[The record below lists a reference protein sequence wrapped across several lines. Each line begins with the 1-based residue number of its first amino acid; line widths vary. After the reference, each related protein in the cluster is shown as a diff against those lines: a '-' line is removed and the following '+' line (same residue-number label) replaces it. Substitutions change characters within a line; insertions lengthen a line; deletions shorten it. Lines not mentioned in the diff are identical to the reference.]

1 MPAADPVPAA
11 LPVDDDFLTDPPV
24 TDSIDTV
31 LKQLEEDVS
40 LTMSVIGHAVADVG
54 SSAGRTVALMTE
66 MSSASA
72 ELSMLS
78 SAAFDVA
85 TGLADTTRQLE
96 HTGEAI
102 GGQLSGTD
110 EFVGEA
116 QTLAGTVTSSMADL
130 TAAVERIAGIVAV
143 IGAIA
148 RQTNLLAL
156 NASIEA
162 ARAGAAGR
170 GFAVVA
176 TEVKALAGQ
185 VQAAT
190 NDISSHIVGLQRVAR
205 ESGASVDDIADLLG
219 RVGPVL
225 GTIRD
230 AMRTQIAGAREVAQ
244 RAGETLEF
252 VSVVS
257 QKSAAMSELAAA
269 ATSSSLEVG
278 ATAEKMS
285 PVLQRLSQRS
295 ETFLRHAEGR
305 NKRQAP
311 RIPARLPARF
321 IPPPGSN
328 RPVTTLWSLDLSV
341 GGALFEPTRE
351 PLSEGDGGMLEIEG
365 FGTVEAELR
374 RFSEDGIHV
383 SFGPLDASFRA
394 RLRER
399 LIQAERENRTA
410 IKLVQTAAAEIS
422 RIFEDAVGSGR
433 MRIDDLITVEYQRIA
448 GTDPIQYATPALPFY
463 EEVLPPILER
473 FRRLCPEREFLTV
486 CDRNAYAPVHE
497 PDASLPQRPG
507 ETEWNDLHARNRR
520 IFERSKMLIVSRN
533 QAPYQLNSLM
543 RQTNDGRWV
552 GSKLIGAPVKVN
564 GRLWGN
570 VLLAMPYTAMLQD
583 NAAA

>member
-1 MPAADPVPAA
+1 MPPA
-11 LPVDDDFLTDPPV
+11 DDDFLSDPPV

-54 SSAGRTVALMTE
+54 ASAGRTVTLMKD

-78 SAAFDVA
+78 SAAFQVA

-96 HTGEAI
+96 QTGEAI
-102 GGQLSGTD
+102 EGQLSGTD
-110 EFVGEA
+110 EFVAEA
-116 QTLAGTVTSSMADL
+116 QTLAGTVTSSMGDL

-190 NDISSHIVGLQRVAR
+190 SDISSHIVSLQRVAR
-205 ESGASVDDIADLLG
+205 EGGTSVDDIADLLG

-230 AMRTQIAGAREVAQ
+230 AMRTQIAGARQVAG
-244 RAGETLEF
+244 RAVETLEF

-278 ATAEKMS
+278 TTTEKMS

-305 NKRQAP
+305 NRRQAP

-328 RPVTTLWSLDLSV
+328 RSVVTLWSLDLSV
-341 GGALFEPTRE
+341 GGALFEPTSE
-351 PLSEGDGGMLEIEG
+351 MLHEGDTGTLEIEG
-365 FGTVEAELR
+365 FGRVDAELR

-383 SFGPLDASFRA
+383 SFGPLDAGFRA

-399 LIQAERENRTA
+399 LIQAEKENRSA
-410 IKLVQTAAAEIS
+410 IRLVQAVAGEVC
-422 RIFEDAVGSGR
+422 RIFGDAVQSGR
-433 MRIDDLITVEYQRIA
+433 VRIDDLITVEYQRIP

-463 EEVLPPILER
+463 EQVLPPILDR
-473 FRRLCPEREFLTV
+473 YRRMCPEREFLTL

-497 PDASLPQRPG
+497 ADFSLPQRPG
-507 ETEWNDLHARNRR
+507 ETSWNDLNARNRR

-543 RQTNDGRWV
+543 RQSNDGRWL
-552 GSKLIGAPVKVN
+552 GSKLIGAPVLVN

-570 VLLAMPYTAMLQD
+570 VLLAIPYSATLQD
-583 NAAA
+583 TAAA